1 MTLLQ
6 LFTSLAGAMKEK
18 VSVTYAVLLMVIGAN
33 LYQSERMLQAQDGM
47 SKMVATHYAFD
58 VVAFGLKDARNEEE
72 MLSLVAEWKK
82 MKWGAQVGGLTTIC
96 SIAPDRLLSLMSEE
110 TARNICR
117 VSR

>member
-6 LFTSLAGAMKEK
+6 LFASLAGAMKEK
-18 VSVTYAVLLMVIGAN
+18 VSVTYAVLLMVIGVN
-33 LYQSERMLQAQDGM
+33 LYQSERMLQAQDNMG
-47 SKMVATHYAFD
+47 KMVATHYAFD
-58 VVAFGLKDARNEEE
+58 VVAFGLKEARNEEE
-72 MLSLVAEWKK
+72 MLALVGEWKK

-96 SIAPDRLLSLMSEE
+96 TIAPERLNSLMSEE